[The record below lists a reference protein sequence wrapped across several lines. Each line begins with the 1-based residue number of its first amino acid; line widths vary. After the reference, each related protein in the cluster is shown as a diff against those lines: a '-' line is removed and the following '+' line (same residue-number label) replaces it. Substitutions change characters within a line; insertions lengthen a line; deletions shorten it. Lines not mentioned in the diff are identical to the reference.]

1 MHASGIKVADRGEWM
16 SKRWNVRR
24 SMKMHMAVN
33 KKTKEILSMKVTKE
47 HVHDGKNHTVS

>member
-1 MHASGIKVADRGEWM
+1 MD

-24 SMKMHMAVN
+24 SMKMHIAVN

-47 HVHDGKNHTVS
+47 YVHDGKNLIPLVKGAGSVNLRV